1 MKLLVALLTV
11 LVSHIATGQH
21 ALKSFKNN
29 KEFDWV
35 VDSSLMQLTIYYKKD
50 GWAADRIASIKP
62 KLVDQIKST
71 EQFMG
76 IDSYTKDIN
85 YFIVDSRSEMV
96 DLTGR
101 ETNGSAFYKDNAITG
116 IASKTIKSI
125 YTNHELFH
133 LMAMNLWGV
142 PELWLNEGMAVYS
155 DNSLNGYDLYALTNY
170 LVNTNKY
177 VPLKETITNFR
188 KVDSWISYPLIGSF
202 VKYLDETYGRELL
215 LKVWKGKRKTIEKLT
230 HKGINELETDW
241 LNTIK
246 NVGNKGITNY

>member
-1 MKLLVALLTV
+1 MGILHKCFYRLYFILFPSWKRNILRSSNFHKMKLLVALLTV

-101 ETNGSAFYKDNAITG
+101 ETNGSAF
-116 IASKTIKSI
+116 
-125 YTNHELFH
+125 
-133 LMAMNLWGV
+133 
-142 PELWLNEGMAVYS
+142 
-155 DNSLNGYDLYALTNY
+155 
-170 LVNTNKY
+170 
-177 VPLKETITNFR
+177 
-188 KVDSWISYPLIGSF
+188 
-202 VKYLDETYGRELL
+202 
-215 LKVWKGKRKTIEKLT
+215 
-230 HKGINELETDW
+230 
-241 LNTIK
+241 
-246 NVGNKGITNY
+246 